1 MYTNIILLDFQSFF
15 GCPWWWLA
23 SLGAFL
29 LGCLLCRLFFGNK
42 KEEVVAAP
50 VGASNT
56 GEIDALNAKYAAKEK
71 DYISLKYQYDEL
83 HKDKLALEAALKECK
98 DSITVIPPVV
108 VGRSGGEDTAT
119 NYTAILGEDN
129 LQIVEGVGPK
139 IEGLLKADGINTWS
153 DFGNASYDRLKGI
166 LDAAGPRYRIHDP
179 KSWAQQAKL
188 AAEGKWDELIEF
200 QKFLDGGR
208 ENKGDFESPSKV
220 EKLLAKKL
228 GFSSN
233 PNDLKIVE
241 GIGPKI
247 EGLLKDAG
255 INTWSELAAADVDR
269 LQKILDAAGDR
280 FKLAHPATWPKQ
292 AGLAADGKWSELT
305 EYQDFLDG
313 GNTPK

>member
-1 MYTNIILLDFQSFF
+1 MYINIILLDFQSFF

-29 LGCLLCRLFFGNK
+29 LGCLLCRLFSSSK

-50 VGASNT
+50 MAATNT
-56 GEIDALNAKYAAKEK
+56 AEIDALNTKFAAKEK

-83 HKDKLALEAALKECK
+83 SKDKLALEAALKECK
-98 DSITVIPPVV
+98 DSIVPIP
-108 VGRSGGEDTAT
+108 VGTAGGGSET
-119 NYTAILGEDN
+119 NYAAILGEDN

-139 IEGLLKADGINTWS
+139 IEGLLKADGINTWA

-188 AAEGKWDELIEF
+188 AADGKWDELIEF

-208 ENKGDFESPSKV
+208 ENKGDFGSPSKV

-228 GFSSN
+228 GFSNN

-255 INTWSELAAADVDR
+255 INTWSDLAAADVDK
-269 LQKILDAAGDR
+269 LQEILNAAGDR
-280 FKLAHPATWPKQ
+280 FKLANPGTWPKQ
-292 AGLAADGKWSELT
+292 AGLAAAGSWSELT

-313 GNTPK
+313 GNAPK

>member
-29 LGCLLCRLFFGNK
+29 LGCLLCRLFFSNK

-50 VGASNT
+50 LATTNT
-56 GEIDALNAKYAAKEK
+56 AELDALNSKFAAKEK

-98 DSITVIPPVV
+98 DNIQVV
-108 VGRSGGEDTAT
+108 PIVAGAGDGDSST
-119 NYTAILGEDN
+119 NYAAILGEDN

-228 GFSSN
+228 GFSNN

-255 INTWSELAAADVDR
+255 INTWSELAATDVA
-269 LQKILDAAGDR
+269 KIQEVLDAAGDR
-280 FKLAHPATWPKQ
+280 FKLANPTTWPKQ
-292 AGLAADGKWSELT
+292 ADLAANGKWSELT

-313 GNTPK
+313 GKAPK

>member
-1 MYTNIILLDFQSFF
+1 MYNDIILLDFLGFPP
-15 GCPWWWLA
+15 CWWWWLLA
-23 SLGAFL
+23 SLGSFL

-42 KEEVVAAP
+42 KEEYAATD
-50 VGASNT
+50 T
-56 GEIDALNAKYAAKEK
+56 GELDALNTKYASKEK
-71 DYISLKYQYDEL
+71 DYISLKYQFDEL
-83 HKDKLALEAALKECK
+83 TKDKLALAAALKECK
-98 DSITVIPPVV
+98 DNTPMMVAGTV
-108 VGRSGGEDTAT
+108 DTGT
-119 NYTAILGEDN
+119 NYAAILGEAN

-139 IEGLLKADGINTWS
+139 IEGLLKDAGFKTWT
-153 DFGNASYDRLKGI
+153 DLGNASYDQLKAV

-200 QKFLDGGR
+200 QKFLDGGK

-228 GFSSN
+228 GFSNN

-247 EGLLKDAG
+247 EGLLKEAG
-255 INTWSELAAADVDR
+255 IMTWSDLSKADTSK
-269 LQKILDAAGDR
+269 LQGILDSAGDR
-280 FKLAHPATWPKQ
+280 FKLANPGTWAKQ
-292 AGLAADGKWSELT
+292 ASLAADGKWAELT

-313 GNTPK
+313 GTTPK